1 MEEQNTK
8 PEKQIPEVL
17 KQSSKYW
24 IPLLAELIIAI
35 YRKAKELIKRKKKEE
50 TLNNK

>member
-8 PEKQIPEVL
+8 TEKQIPEVL
-17 KQSSKYW
+17 KQSSRYW

-35 YRKAKELIKRKKKEE
+35 YRKAKELIKKKKKEE

>member
-35 YRKAKELIKRKKKEE
+35 YRKAKELIKNKKKEE